1 MSNSLLRRGLLPCAT
16 LLACVVAAPY
26 VGNAQL
32 NGPEAVARATI
43 SGTLT
48 VTGTQTIAQVGECS
62 RVNIT
67 IAGSITGDVDDGGGV
82 DQVGFELWD
91 DGTMKDSGEL
101 DIPVGTTQPINVT
114 LNFLGQYQTGAPG
127 VGVLVY
133 DLPSHTLLYVV
144 DPFIPTDVAG
154 VCPDCSASPRAGCTS
169 AAKSILMLKNS
180 DTDDGKDK
188 LTWKWLN
195 GTSEVLSGD
204 LGDPTATTTYTL
216 CVYAGSDLAG
226 LSLPAGSTW
235 KAAGTKGFKLK
246 DATGT
251 PDGVQKAL
259 LKSGAAGKSKVLVK
273 GKGSNLPDDL
283 SGVLPFPVT
292 VQMVNDA
299 NSTCFESV
307 FSSAIKNDGKLFK
320 AQTP

>member
-188 LTWKWLN
+188 LIWKWSKGADTTPGEFADPRNTAEYALCFY
-195 GTSEVLSGD
+195 SGPSSA
-204 LGDPTATTTYTL
+204 LLKQISIPPSASKWSA
-216 CVYAGSDLAG
+216 V
-226 LSLPAGSTW
+226 
-235 KAAGTKGFKLK
+235 GTKGFKYN
-246 DATGT
+246 DVGGT
-251 PDGVQKAL
+251 ADGITKII
-259 LKSGAAGKSKVLVK
+259 VK
-273 GKGSNLPDDL
+273 GGGSALNMPPLPLDQDPQLADGDDH
-283 SGVLPFPVT
+283 GT
-292 VQMVNDA
+292 
-299 NSTCFESV
+299 TSV
-307 FSSAIKNDGKLFK
+307 RERMAIVFRS
-320 AQTP
+320 P